1 MRAQERGDTLAN
13 IRNEAETKELYRK
26 ILTAA
31 TAMFM
36 QKGFERT
43 TLMDIAKLSGVS
55 KRVIIY
61 EMNSKEEILGLLV
74 TRFLDGVTAA
84 SDAVS
89 KKHTDDQVLI
99 FIANE
104 VLQLYMAEMSEDM
117 RNLYLS
123 GYSMPKTSEEVLKRR
138 TDMMYE
144 AFRLRF
150 PEQELKDFYE
160 IEIASMGITRAYMTV
175 PCDMYFTVEA
185 KAKRLVTMLLR
196 IYQAEDDKITEAIE
210 FIEKI
215 DFATVAKEAVQSVFD
230 ELQIHTQNSSRK
242 ENKK

>member
-1 MRAQERGDTLAN
+1 MQTKKRGDDLAN

-43 TLMDIAKLSGVS
+43 TLMDIAKLSGVK

-61 EMNSKEEILGLLV
+61 EMNSKEEILGHLV
-74 TRFLDGVTAA
+74 TRFLDGVTSA

-89 KKHTDDQVLI
+89 KKLTDDPVLI
-99 FIANE
+99 LIANE
-104 VLQLYMAEMSEDM
+104 VLQIYMAEMNEDM

-123 GYSMPKTSEEVLKRR
+123 GYSMPKTSEAVLKRR
-138 TDMMYE
+138 TDIMHKVFGSM
-144 AFRLRF
+144 F
-150 PEQELKDFYE
+150 PDRELKDFYE
-160 IEIASMGITRAYMTV
+160 TEIASMGIMRAYMTI
-175 PCDMYFTVEA
+175 PCDMYFTIEA

-196 IYQAEDDKITEAIE
+196 IYKADDAKINEAIE

-215 DFATVAKEAVQSVFD
+215 DFETVAKRAVESVFD
-230 ELQIHTQNSSRK
+230 ELEIKTKN
-242 ENKK
+242 

>member
-1 MRAQERGDTLAN
+1 MAN

-36 QKGFERT
+36 QKGFEKT
-43 TLMDIAKLSGVS
+43 TLIDISKLSGVS

-61 EMNSKEEILGLLV
+61 EMNSKEEILGHLV

-84 SDAVS
+84 SNAVS
-89 KKHTDDQVLI
+89 KKLTDDQVLI

-104 VLQLYMAEMSEDM
+104 VLQLYMAEMNEDM

-123 GYSMPKTSEEVLKRR
+123 GYSMPKTSTEVLKRR
-138 TDMMYE
+138 ANMMHE
-144 AFRLRF
+144 AFRHSF

-160 IEIASMGITRAYMTV
+160 TEIASMGIMRAYMTV
-175 PCDMYFTVEA
+175 PCDMYFTIEG

-196 IYQAEDDKITEAIE
+196 IYKVEEEKITEALE

-215 DFATVAKEAVQSVFD
+215 DFEAVAKKAVQSVFD
-230 ELQIHTQNSSRK
+230 ELDIK
-242 ENKK
+242 ANK